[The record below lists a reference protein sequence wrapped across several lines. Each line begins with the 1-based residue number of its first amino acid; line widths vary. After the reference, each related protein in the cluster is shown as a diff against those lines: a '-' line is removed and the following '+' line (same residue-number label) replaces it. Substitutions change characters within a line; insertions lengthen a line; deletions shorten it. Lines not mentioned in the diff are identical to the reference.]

1 MTSKTASVR
10 LEQELYD
17 RIDSHCVSEECS
29 RNDFIKSAI
38 ESALNNNKQDDDV
51 EHKPYTDDI
60 GNRWYWNYDS
70 NNWVCEINPKNMRV
84 VP

>member
-1 MTSKTASVR
+1 MTTKTASVR

-38 ESALNNNKQDDDV
+38 ESKLNKKDDDAAH
-51 EHKPYTDDI
+51 EPYYDSL
-60 GNRWYWNYDS
+60 GNRWYWNYNTND
-70 NNWVCEINPKNMRV
+70 WVCEINPKNIRV

>member
-1 MTSKTASVR
+1 MTTKTASVR

-38 ESALNNNKQDDDV
+38 ESKLNK
-51 EHKPYTDDI
+51 KLITKGRI
-60 GNRWYWNYDS
+60 I
-70 NNWVCEINPKNMRV
+70 EINGVPVSEIQNPKIV
-84 VP
+84 EI